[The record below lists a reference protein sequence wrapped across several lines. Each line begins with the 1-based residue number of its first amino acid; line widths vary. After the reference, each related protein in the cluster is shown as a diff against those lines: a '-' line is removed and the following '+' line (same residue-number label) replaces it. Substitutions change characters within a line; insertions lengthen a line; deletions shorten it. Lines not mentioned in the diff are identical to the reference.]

1 MFGLLRKAPATDR
14 TSLITLTHAGETIHV
29 TLKRAPTARRFTLRV
44 RFAARDAVLTM
55 PQRASLKDARAFAE
69 RNAAWIAVRLKRLPD
84 TIPFA
89 HGSVLPLRDVD
100 HLLLHQPEK
109 RGVVWTEPLNEAQ
122 TDGAQIDDAPAG
134 MALCV
139 SGAAEHMHRRIEDHL
154 KREARRDLE
163 DAVARHT
170 RTLDLAPR
178 SVGLR
183 DPISRWGSCSAAGSL
198 NFSWRLIFAPP
209 FVLDYLAAHEV
220 AHLVHLD
227 HSPRFWTLAH
237 RLSPAVDRA
246 EAWLATHGA
255 HLHKYGASP

>member
-1 MFGLLRKAPATDR
+1 MRRMFGFQRKAPTTDR
-14 TSLITLTHAGETIHV
+14 VSRLTLTHAGETIHV

-55 PQRASLKDARAFAE
+55 PQRASVQDARAFAE
-69 RNAAWIAVRLKRLPD
+69 RNAAWIAVRLKRLPE

-89 HGSVLPLRDVD
+89 HGAILPLRGVD
-100 HLLLHQPEK
+100 HLLLHQPQK
-109 RGVVWTEPLNEAQ
+109 RGVVWTEPLNDAQ
-122 TDGAQIDDAPAG
+122 RDGAQAE

-139 SGAAEHMHRRIEDHL
+139 SGRAEHMHRRIHDHL

-163 DAVARHT
+163 AAVARHT
-170 RTLDLAPR
+170 QALDLAPR

-227 HSPRFWTLAH
+227 HSAKFWALTH

-246 EAWLATHGA
+246 EAWLAIHGA

>member
-1 MFGLLRKAPATDR
+1 MAVLKHKSPERDSESLL
-14 TSLITLTHAGETIHV
+14 TLAHAGETIVV
-29 TLKRAPTARRFTLRV
+29 TLRRTPAARRFTLRV

-55 PQRASLKDARAFAE
+55 PARASMRDARAFAE
-69 RNAAWIAVRLKRLPD
+69 RNAAWIAVRLKRLPE

-89 HGSVLPLRDVD
+89 HGSILPLRGID
-100 HLLLHQPEK
+100 HLLMHQPEK
-109 RGVVWTEPLNEAQ
+109 RGVVWTEPLSDPLPGGEQPN
-122 TDGAQIDDAPAG
+122 

-139 SGAAEHMHRRIEDHL
+139 SGRAEHVSRRVQDHL

-163 DAVARHT
+163 AAVARHT
-170 RTLDLAPR
+170 KALDLAPR
-178 SVGLR
+178 GVGLR
-183 DPISRWGSCSAAGSL
+183 DTISRWGSCSAAGSL

-227 HSPRFWTLAH
+227 HSPRFWTLTH

-246 EAWLATHGA
+246 EAWLAIHGA

>member
-1 MFGLLRKAPATDR
+1 MFGFLKKAPATAR
-14 TSLITLTHAGETIHV
+14 VSLLTLTHAGETIHV

-55 PQRASLKDARAFAE
+55 PQRASMQEACAFAE

-89 HGSVLPLRDVD
+89 HGSILPLRGVD

-109 RGVVWTEPLNEAQ
+109 RGVVWTEPLNDTQ
-122 TDGAQIDDAPAG
+122 VDGANAE

-139 SGAAEHMHRRIEDHL
+139 SGRAEHVHRRIHDHL

-170 RTLDLAPR
+170 QTLDLAPR

-183 DPISRWGSCSAAGSL
+183 DPISRWGSCSSAGAL

-227 HSPRFWTLAH
+227 HSPKFWALTH
-237 RLSPAVDRA
+237 RLSPAVERA
-246 EAWLATHGA
+246 ENWLATHGA
-255 HLHKYGASP
+255 HLHKYGATP

>member
-1 MFGLLRKAPATDR
+1 MFGFLRTTPATDR
-14 TSLITLTHAGETIHV
+14 AKLLTLIHAGETIVV
-29 TLKRAPTARRFTLRV
+29 TLRRAPTARRFTLRV

-55 PQRASLKDARAFAE
+55 PARASIQEARAFAE
-69 RNAAWIAVRLKRLPD
+69 RNAAWIAVRLKRLPE

-89 HGSVLPLRDVD
+89 HGSILPLRGVD

-109 RGVVWTEPLNEAQ
+109 RGVVWTEPLDEVQNDRPQ
-122 TDGAQIDDAPAG
+122 TV

-139 SGAAEHMHRRIEDHL
+139 SGRAEHVSRRVHDHL

-163 DAVARHT
+163 AAVARHALA
-170 RTLDLAPR
+170 LDLAPR

-227 HSPRFWTLAH
+227 HSPKFWTLAH

-246 EAWLATHGA
+246 EAWLAAHGA
-255 HLHKYGASP
+255 HLHKYGVSP